1 MNQDRVARLKAFIA
15 EDPDDP
21 FNHYA
26 LALEYLKTDAK
37 LAFDQFDFLLSKHP
51 DYLPTYY
58 PFAHL
63 LIEMGSAQRGEEVFK
78 MGISRAKTVND
89 AKTMRE
95 LQAAYDDWMFLR
107 E

>member
-1 MNQDRVARLKAFIA
+1 MDRIEQLEAFVK

-26 LALEYLKTDAK
+26 LALEYLKVNASK
-37 LAFDQFDFLLSKHP
+37 AYEQFENLVKKHP
-51 DYLPTYY
+51 EYLPTYY

-63 LIEMGSAQRGEEVFK
+63 LIELKQPDRGEQIFK
-78 MGISRAKTVND
+78 AGMEQARTAKD
-89 AKTMRE
+89 LKTLRE
-95 LQAAYDDWMFLR
+95 LQAAYNDWMFLR